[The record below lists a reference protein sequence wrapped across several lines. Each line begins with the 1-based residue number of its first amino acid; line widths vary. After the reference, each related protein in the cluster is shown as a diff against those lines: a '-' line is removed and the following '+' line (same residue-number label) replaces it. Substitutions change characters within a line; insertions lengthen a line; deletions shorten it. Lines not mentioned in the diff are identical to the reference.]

1 MPYPVLRVSLNKE
14 FTLSTR
20 VYVYKCQYKEVKRQD
35 AVTVVV
41 MTPYRIVVQTHL
53 PL

>member
-1 MPYPVLRVSLNKE
+1 MPYRVLRVSLNKD

-20 VYVYKCQYKEVKRQD
+20 VYAYKCQYKEVTRQD

-41 MTPYRIVVQTHL
+41 MTPYRVVVQTHL
-53 PL
+53 SL